1 MKSSAPSLPLL
12 AIACLAFATQ
22 AATVSLPDYEPQGA
36 YIDTIRF
43 LRLALK
49 EPRFWNRGDVHAV
62 NVRPDAPRTRLHYKV
77 WMQKQPAPLVIILPG
92 LGGHYANLAPS
103 VLAETVY
110 RQGMSALLVSSTFN
124 WEFVLNGSSVAA
136 PGFTPVDAQDLYRA
150 LLIIVNDAT
159 NRYRRAQPTQLML
172 LGFSLGAL
180 NALYLAELD
189 QGEQR
194 LGFSRILAVNP
205 PVNLVYALHQLDQ
218 FYSIWTN
225 WSAAELEQ
233 RKNKAVAIYNSLFDK
248 FAPKPTNGFLVP
260 IDDDEAKF
268 AIGYTFRRA
277 LGETIKAIHSRTN
290 FGILSTPYKSSKT
303 RFLDKEIERYGY
315 YDYVM
320 SFVRKAHPDAWQSLQ
335 DLNQKASLWRIQPTL
350 ASDPRILVLHTRND
364 FLLSDFDRDWLAT
377 VLRDRMLFFDEGGHL
392 GNLYRQEVQ
401 DVIANWLAGNPVPA
415 LSMSS
420 PASFAPVR
428 AETVAPTPAPA
439 PAFLRAEPVT
449 ASAPVRAEAVA
460 PAPAPAPAAAAQP
473 GADGIIPVTG
483 IIRMDGSSASA
494 PAAQPA
500 SQPAAQPVTRPAAP
514 AKPAAPPAPATAPAP
529 PPPSQKSS
537 TVDLYEQQADKAISG
552 PREDMVIEY
561 YEED

>member
-1 MKSSAPSLPLL
+1 MKSSAASLPLL

-49 EPRFWNRGDVHAV
+49 EPRFWNRGNVHAV

-77 WMQKQPAPLVIILPG
+77 WMQKHPAPLVIILPG

-103 VLAETVY
+103 VLAETVH
-110 RQGMSALLVSSTFN
+110 RHGMSALLVSSIFN
-124 WEFVLNGSSVAA
+124 WEFVLNGSSTAV
-136 PGFTPVDAQDLYRA
+136 PGFTPVDVQDLYRA
-150 LLIIVNDAT
+150 LHIILNDAT

-189 QGEQR
+189 QGEPR

-233 RKNKAVAIYNSLFDK
+233 RKNKAVAIYNSLLDK

-268 AIGYTFRRA
+268 AIGYTFRRT

-290 FGILSTPYKSSKT
+290 FGILSTPYRASKT

-320 SFVRKAHPDAWQSLQ
+320 SFVRKAYPDAWLTLQ

-377 VLRDRMLFFDEGGHL
+377 VLRDRILFFDEGGHL

-401 DVIANWLAGNPVPA
+401 DVIATWLAGEPVPA

-428 AETVAPTPAPA
+428 AEPVAPTPAPE
-439 PAFLRAEPVT
+439 PAFPRAEPVT
-449 ASAPVRAEAVA
+449 AAAPPRAETITPPPTPPTTPNAA
-460 PAPAPAPAAAAQP
+460 DGIIPITDIIRMDASPAPAPAA
-473 GADGIIPVTG
+473 
-483 IIRMDGSSASA
+483 
-494 PAAQPA
+494 QPA
-500 SQPAAQPVTRPAAP
+500 TQPSARPAPP
-514 AKPAAPPAPATAPAP
+514 AKPAPPTAPAATPASP
-529 PPPSQKSS
+529 PPPPQKSS
-537 TVDLYEQQADKAISG
+537 AVEFYEQQADKAISG

>member
-1 MKSSAPSLPLL
+1 MKSFACSLSLL
-12 AIACLAFATQ
+12 AIACLALAAQ
-22 AATVSLPDYEPQGA
+22 AASVSLPGYEPQGP

-103 VLAETVY
+103 VLAETIH

-150 LLIIVNDAT
+150 LQLIVNDAT

-233 RKNKAVAIYNSLFDK
+233 RKNKAVAIYNSLFDR

-303 RFLDKEIERYGY
+303 RFLDKEIEHYGY

-320 SFVRKAHPDAWQSLQ
+320 SFVRKAHPDAWQTLQ

-350 ASDPRILVLHTRND
+350 ARDPRILVLHTRND
-364 FLLSDFDRDWLAT
+364 FLLSDLDRDWLAS
-377 VLRDRMLFFDEGGHL
+377 VLRDRILFFDEGGHL

-401 DVIANWLAGNPVPA
+401 DVIAHWLAGEPVPA
-415 LSMSS
+415 LTLSS
-420 PASFAPVR
+420 PASFPPVR

-439 PAFLRAEPVT
+439 PAFVRAEPVT
-449 ASAPVRAEAVA
+449 AAAPVRVEAVV
-460 PAPAPAPAAAAQP
+460 PAPAPAPAAGSQP
-473 GADGIIPVTG
+473 AADGIIPVTG
-483 IIRMDGSSASA
+483 IIRMDGSPAPA

-500 SQPAAQPVTRPAAP
+500 TRPASP
-514 AKPAAPPAPATAPAP
+514 AKPAAPSAPAATPAP
-529 PPPSQKSS
+529 PPPSQKSP
-537 TVDLYEQQADKAISG
+537 TVEYYEQQADKVISG